1 MHHPRLLLI
10 TSSNFNNLSGGG
22 ITFTN
27 LFHGWPKDKIACA
40 HSDRIT
46 PTTDVCDRY
55 YFLGNKE
62 FSWGFPFSLAK
73 YFGLEERVENI
84 LRQTKG
90 SPTTPTKGV
99 QVKKNFLS
107 RAVKILQPIARLF
120 FGDELPT
127 KARVTHELRQWIC
140 EFRPEVIY
148 TILGNRPYMAL
159 VREIAR
165 EFKLPVVIHMMDDW
179 PEMMYRRG
187 IFGLWRRG
195 RMKKELQQI
204 MNKAAACLAICPSM
218 AKAYEKR
225 YGRKF
230 SSFHNAV
237 DADAWLKKARKD
249 WKRKSPFV
257 MVYAGALMANSQA
270 KSVRDACDSVEQLY
284 KDGLDIEFHI
294 YAPWYAANRYRSE
307 LERPK
312 CVKVFDAP
320 DTMDIES
327 LFAKADL
334 LLLPVNFDKESVRYI
349 RYSMPTKVPAYM
361 FSGTPTLAYG
371 PSGVA
376 SIQYAEDFAHCVTRQ
391 NPKELKN
398 AIQTLASDED
408 LRKHFALKAQKLASE
423 RHDREKVS
431 RAFQKILIDTSI

>member
-1 MHHPRLLLI
+1 MNHPRLLLI

-27 LFHGWPKDKIACA
+27 LFHGWPKDKIAVA

-46 PTTDVCDRY
+46 PTTDICSRY

-62 FSWGFPFSLAK
+62 FSWRFPFSLAK
-73 YFGLEERVENI
+73 FFGGQEKIEDALKAV
-84 LRQTKG
+84 KG
-90 SPTTPTKGV
+90 SALKNPSTLSIQPSTLF
-99 QVKKNFLS
+99 KKLLPLGRS
-107 RAVKILQPIARLF
+107 F

-127 KARVTHELRQWIC
+127 KAVLTQELHKWIE
-140 EFRPEVIY
+140 EFQPQVLY
-148 TILGNRPYMAL
+148 TILGNLQYIHL
-159 VREIAR
+159 VREIAKTFR
-165 EFKLPVVIHMMDDW
+165 IPVVVHMMDDW
-179 PEMMYRRG
+179 PAMMYRRG
-187 IFGLWRRG
+187 IFGPWRRLC
-195 RMKKELQQI
+195 MKVELQKI
-204 MNKAAACLAICPSM
+204 MKEASTCLAICPSM
-218 AKAYEKR
+218 ARAYEKR

-230 SSFHNAV
+230 SSFHNAL
-237 DADAWLKKARKD
+237 DPDSWLKKARKD

-257 MVYAGALMANSQA
+257 VVYAGALMANSQA
-270 KSVRDACDSVEQLY
+270 ESVRDVCDAVQSLY
-284 KDGLDIEFHI
+284 NDRLDIEFHI

-327 LFAKADL
+327 LFSKADL
-334 LLLPVNFDKESVRYI
+334 LLLPVNFDKESIRYI

-371 PSGVA
+371 PNQAA
-376 SIQYAEDFAHCVTRQ
+376 SIQYAEEWAHCVTRQ
-391 NPKELKN
+391 SPKELKN
-398 AIQTLASDED
+398 AIQTLASDEV

-423 RHDREKVS
+423 RHDRKKVG
-431 RAFQKILIDTSI
+431 RAFQQVLIDASI